1 MADVRP
7 HPDLVARP
15 PETPVSRPGPGL
27 ATRIDTPERAVVFS
41 ATITQG
47 PEEHFPL
54 PQPLTAPQVGP
65 KIGRFTILD
74 HLGSGTMGVVYT
86 AYDDALDRK
95 VAVKVLRHGG
105 AEAALRLHREA
116 QAMARVDHPNV
127 VAVHEVGTEG
137 GQVYV
142 AMDFIRGTTL
152 AAWQRMPGRTWT
164 EILEAYVQ
172 AGRGLAA
179 AHAAGLIHR
188 DFKPTNAIIGTDGRV
203 RVLDFGLVY
212 AGEVGAGERID
223 SSGSFERVAVRLTR
237 DGDVV
242 GTPAY
247 MSSEQ
252 IRGLTLGPASDQ
264 FSFCASLYEGLYGQ
278 LPFVGD
284 SLATLF
290 AAIARGRVQDPP
302 RSSRVPAWVRAAVL
316 RGLASTPT
324 ARHSSMDALLRALD
338 HGTVRRRRYLGTAVA
353 LVGAAAIGGFL
364 AAKSQAASL
373 CSGADAELMSAWSPA
388 RRVRVEQALSA
399 AGPAFAAEVWPRV
412 AADLDDYAGA
422 WKAMHRDA
430 CMAHQRGEQS
440 DQMLDRRMACL
451 GQRKAA
457 LGGAADVLSEGGAQV
472 AIKAL
477 GVVHDLPAVAR
488 CGDVVALAA
497 GVAPPDDAEVAFKV
511 AEVRELL
518 ARARTLATA
527 GRVDAALELAS
538 HEIAAADAIGYAPLV
553 AEARLIHARMLI
565 GFDADAAG
573 DHDAAL
579 TLAVLTALS
588 SGLDEAAAEALALR
602 LHQRVHRGDGEE
614 ALADADMARAILAR
628 VPAPDRV
635 LGLLENNI
643 GVLQLSRGDL
653 EKARLAFETALAI
666 RERSEADPQDLAFN
680 LVNLA
685 LVELDPGERE
695 RHLRRALELFETTLG
710 PAHPQTLDVRLV
722 AGRYITDP
730 DAAAD
735 LLAPGCDAQARFSPE
750 NLAQRARCLADLA
763 HHREEAGALREAMTL
778 WAEADALLGRAAA
791 TGDVSL
797 TNVDQL
803 LIRAGA
809 AAAGETVGPL
819 QAELAQF
826 PADQPLEWWRRRDRA
841 DLQLA
846 LGVQLRGLAR
856 DAEAQ
861 STLASAVADFEA
873 SQDSSRDVFGLQHLA
888 RARLELAA
896 LRIEAGSA
904 REQISPLLDA
914 AEAWY
919 RAAGP
924 SYAWRLTRIDRL
936 RGQLTRDKAP

>member
-1 MADVRP
+1 VW
-7 HPDLVARP
+7 
-15 PETPVSRPGPGL
+15 PGPISRASGPDL
-27 ATRIDTPERAVVFS
+27 ATRIDTPERAVVFA
-41 ATITQG
+41 ATVTQG
-47 PEEHFPL
+47 PKERSPL
-54 PQPLTAPQVGP
+54 PQPISAPSIGP
-65 KIGRFTILD
+65 KLGRFTILD
-74 HLGSGTMGVVYT
+74 HLGTGTMGVVYT

-95 VAVKVLRHGG
+95 IAIKVLRQGG
-105 AEAALRLHREA
+105 QEAALRLRREA

-152 AAWQRMPGRTWT
+152 AAWQREPGRSWS
-164 EILEAYVQ
+164 EVLEAYVQ

-179 AHAAGLIHR
+179 AHAANLIHR

-212 AGEVGAGERID
+212 AAELDAGEGID
-223 SSGSFERVAVRLTR
+223 NSGTFERVALRLTR

-252 IRGLTLGPASDQ
+252 IRGLPLGPSSDQ

-284 SLATLF
+284 SLGTLF

-316 RGLASTPT
+316 RGLASSPG
-324 ARHSSMDALLRALD
+324 ARYPSMDALLRALD
-338 HGTVRRRRYLGTAVA
+338 PGTVRRRRYVGAGVGLI
-353 LVGAAAIGGFL
+353 GAAALAGFL

-373 CSGADAELMSAWSPA
+373 CSGADAELAAIWSKDQRA
-388 RRVRVEQALSA
+388 RVEQSLSA
-399 AGPAFAAEVWPRV
+399 AGEAFATEVWPRV
-412 AADLDDYAGA
+412 AADLDAYALD
-422 WKAMHRDA
+422 WKTIHRDA

-457 LGGAADVLSEGGAQV
+457 LGGATEVLAEGGPQV
-472 AIKAL
+472 AIEAL

-488 CGDVVALAA
+488 CADVVALSAD
-497 GVAPPDDAEVAFKV
+497 VAPPDDAEVAFRV
-511 AEVRELL
+511 AEAHQQL
-518 ARARTLATA
+518 ARAETLATA
-527 GRVDAALELAS
+527 GRVTAALELAS
-538 HEIAAADAIGYAPLV
+538 RTITSAAAIGYAPLS
-553 AEARLIHARMLI
+553 AEARLVHARMLI
-565 GFDADAAG
+565 GFDADVAG
-573 DHDAAL
+573 DHDQAL
-579 TLAVLTALS
+579 TQTILTALS

-602 LHQRVHRGDGEE
+602 LHQRGQRPGGAEL
-614 ALADADMARAILAR
+614 ALADADMARALLAR
-628 VPAPDRV
+628 VASQGRV

-653 EKARLAFETALAI
+653 EMARQAFETALRI
-666 RERSEADPQDLAFN
+666 REASGGDARDLAFT

-685 LVELDPGERE
+685 LVEPDARERE
-695 RHLRRALELFETTLG
+695 AHLRRALELFERTLG

-722 AGRYITDP
+722 AGRHILDP
-730 DAAAD
+730 DAAAE

-750 NLAQRARCLADLA
+750 NLTPRARCLADLA
-763 HHREEAGALREAMTL
+763 HHREEAGQLREAMTL
-778 WAEADALLGRAAA
+778 WAEADALLQRASAA
-791 TGDVSL
+791 GDVPLSK
-797 TNVDQL
+797 VDKL
-803 LIRAGA
+803 LIHAGA

-819 QAELAQF
+819 QAELATF
-826 PADQPLEWWRRRDRA
+826 PAVGAPIEWWRQRDRA

-861 STLASAVADFEA
+861 STLAAAVADFEA
-873 SQDSSRDVFGLQHLA
+873 SQHSSRDVFGLQHLA
-888 RARLELAA
+888 RARLELAS
-896 LRIEAGSA
+896 LRLEAGLQQ
-904 REQISPLLDA
+904 EEISSLLDA

-919 RAAGP
+919 RTSGP
-924 SYAWRLTRIDRL
+924 TYAWRLTRIDRL
-936 RGQLTRDKAP
+936 RVQLAREKTP